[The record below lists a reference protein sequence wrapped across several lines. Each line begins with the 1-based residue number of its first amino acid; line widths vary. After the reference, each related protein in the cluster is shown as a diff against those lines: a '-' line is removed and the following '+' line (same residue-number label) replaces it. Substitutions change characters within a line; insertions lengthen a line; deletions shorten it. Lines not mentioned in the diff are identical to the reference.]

1 MTHTRTNCLEVPTN
15 DAERALIASFAKQV
29 GMAAAVFARFT
40 MLQYID
46 LHDAKKLGQEESRP
60 CRDAPVASRA
70 SAKNARVAGAVHQR
84 RGGFGSAP
92 RPIRV

>member
-1 MTHTRTNCLEVPTN
+1 MTHTRNNCLEVPTN
-15 DAERALIASFAKQV
+15 DAERQLIASFAKQI

-46 LHDAKKLGQEESRP
+46 LHDAKKVGKEESRP

-70 SAKNARVAGAVHQR
+70 SGKNARAAGTAHR
-84 RGGFGSAP
+84 RHGGFGGAP